1 MVTSRGRRLGHDA
14 QVPSD
19 PAADADD
26 PGSAPPSTEELVLLA
41 AGRCIRQ
48 QGIRRT
54 TIEEVARVAGV
65 SRGTVYRYW
74 PTKDHLITAAFS
86 RATAEFVQE
95 SVAVIDAE
103 TTLIDRLVAN
113 AQLVRAY
120 VPDQA
125 LLGLD
130 ETEPETVAVLLTR
143 DLPALM
149 APWVEIWVPYVE
161 SAQAAGEVR
170 AGLDPRRVAEWV
182 LRIVVS
188 VVTTPGVTVDLDDPE
203 DLSAFLRDHLVA
215 GLG

>member
-1 MVTSRGRRLGHDA
+1 MVTARRPPLGHDA
-14 QVPSD
+14 AVPSEPRD
-19 PAADADD
+19 EDDA
-26 PGSAPPSTEELVLLA
+26 PTSTEELVLLA
-41 AGRCIRQ
+41 ASRCIRQ

-74 PTKDHLITAAFS
+74 PTKEHLVTAAFS
-86 RATAEFVQE
+86 RATAAFVQE
-95 SVAVIDAE
+95 SVAVIEAE

-120 VPDQA
+120 VTDQA

-130 ETEPETVAVLLTR
+130 ETEPESVAILLTR

-149 APWVEIWVPYVE
+149 APWLQIWVPYVE
-161 SAQAAGEVR
+161 AAQAAGEVR

-182 LRIVVS
+182 LRIIVT
-188 VVTTPGVTVDLDDPE
+188 VVTTPAVTADLDDPD
-203 DLSAFLRDHLVA
+203 DLAAFLRDHLVA